1 MEVDG
6 QEYLFYKA
14 FPIDAALLR
23 GTSADAHGNITME
36 REALTLEVLAIAQAV
51 KNSGGKVIVQ
61 VERFIEH
68 STLHPQMVQI
78 PGILVDSVVVADPEH
93 HMQTFGE
100 AYNPLY
106 TGEVRSREIPGA
118 VLPLDQRK
126 IIGRR
131 GAMLLERD
139 AIVNLGIGMPE
150 AVAAVAHEE
159 DIMDNFTLTVE
170 PGGIGG
176 VPAGGLSFGAS
187 ANVEAIISQPSQFD
201 FYDGGGLDQCFL
213 GLAQADAEGN
223 VNVSRFGPRMAGA
236 GGFINISQSARMVV
250 FMGTFTS
257 VGCRFRIHDGEL
269 EILQEGR
276 IRKFVER
283 VEHLTFSGS
292 LAREHGKPVYYV
304 TERALFRLAP
314 DGMELM
320 EVAPG
325 IDLERDIL
333 TQMEFEPIIRTT
345 PAPMDPRIFRDAVLG
360 LKRCPAG
367 SPARRRGGLVI
378 RQLWIQCEMLCEL
391 LVDPVRQGLVN
402 PQIIEVDLHVFPAG
416 PGFPQLGLNVFVP
429 LAVVC
434 PADPSPASVQLELP
448 VRFNEFFPVLDNGAV
463 ETLQHSLAINL
474 QLCPESN
481 QLIFLFAVVFRLLV
495 FRQQRLQL
503 LLEHRIIERRQT
515 FGRIRR

>member
-1 MEVDG
+1 MSARTITPVSAADAVATIPDNATMATSGFVGTGFPEALAIALEQRFLSDGQPRDLTLVFAAGQGDGKDRGLNHLGHQGLLKRVIGGHWGLVPKVGRLMLENLIEGYNFPQGVITHLFRDIAAGKPGTLTHVGLRTFVDPRVDGGKLNGITSEDLVRLMEVDG

-61 VERFIEH
+61 VERFIER
-68 STLHPQMVQI
+68 SALHPQMVQI
-78 PGILVDSVVVADPEH
+78 PGILVDSVVVAEPEH

-106 TGEVRSREIPGA
+106 TGEVRSEEIPGA

-131 GAMLLERD
+131 GAMLLDRD

-159 DIMDNFTLTVE
+159 GIMDNFTLTVE

-187 ANVEAIISQPSQFD
+187 ANVEAIINQPSQFD

-269 EILQEGR
+269 EILQEGQV
-276 IRKFVER
+276 RKFVER
-283 VEHLTFSGS
+283 VEHLTFSGG
-292 LAREHGKPVYYV
+292 LAREHRKPVYYV

-314 DGMELM
+314 DGMELL
-320 EVAPG
+320 EIAPG
-325 IDLERDIL
+325 VNLERDIL
-333 TQMEFEPIIRTT
+333 TQMEFEPIIRTA
-345 PAPMDPRIFRDAVLG
+345 PASMDPRIFRDAVLG
-360 LKRCPAG
+360 LK
-367 SPARRRGGLVI
+367 
-378 RQLWIQCEMLCEL
+378 
-391 LVDPVRQGLVN
+391 
-402 PQIIEVDLHVFPAG
+402 H
-416 PGFPQLGLNVFVP
+416 
-429 LAVVC
+429 
-434 PADPSPASVQLELP
+434 
-448 VRFNEFFPVLDNGAV
+448 
-463 ETLQHSLAINL
+463 
-474 QLCPESN
+474 
-481 QLIFLFAVVFRLLV
+481 
-495 FRQQRLQL
+495 
-503 LLEHRIIERRQT
+503 
-515 FGRIRR
+515 